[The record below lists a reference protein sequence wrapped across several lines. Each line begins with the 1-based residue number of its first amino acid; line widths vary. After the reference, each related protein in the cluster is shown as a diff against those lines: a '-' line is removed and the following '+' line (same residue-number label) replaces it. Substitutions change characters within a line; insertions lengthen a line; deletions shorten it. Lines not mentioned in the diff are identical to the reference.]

1 VVTRA
6 LACAQKKA
14 AEEKATILWVD
25 EAGFYLLPMAVR
37 TWAPQGQTPILRVK
51 LTRDH
56 LSAIG
61 GITFDRRLFMQVRR
75 TSYDAAAVVA
85 HLEGPA
91 AQDPREDPDHLGW
104 LPNPSSARDQGLSQA
119 KGGETPAFGAITG
132 ICT

>member
-1 VVTRA
+1 MVTRA

-56 LSAIG
+56 LSAI
-61 GITFDRRLFMQVRR
+61 
-75 TSYDAAAVVA
+75 
-85 HLEGPA
+85 
-91 AQDPREDPDHLGW
+91 
-104 LPNPSSARDQGLSQA
+104 RDQGLSQA

-132 ICT
+132 VCT